1 MSPIC
6 GGGDLHILLL
16 FFKFAIDV
24 DMLTKFV
31 VDLLTK
37 FDVDMLTKFI
47 VDMWI
52 TLFGANDGIVTKDW
66 FLFMRM
72 LNISFCC
79 VLHRFY
85 ISYLQLNAI
94 IAL

>member
-1 MSPIC
+1 
-6 GGGDLHILLL
+6 
-16 FFKFAIDV
+16 
-24 DMLTKFV
+24 MLTKFV
-31 VDLLTK
+31 VDLLTKFNVDLLTK

-47 VDMWI
+47 DMWI
-52 TLFGANDGIVTKDW
+52 ALFGANDGIVTKDW

-72 LNISFCC
+72 LNISSCC

-94 IAL
+94 IAVYNVTSTV